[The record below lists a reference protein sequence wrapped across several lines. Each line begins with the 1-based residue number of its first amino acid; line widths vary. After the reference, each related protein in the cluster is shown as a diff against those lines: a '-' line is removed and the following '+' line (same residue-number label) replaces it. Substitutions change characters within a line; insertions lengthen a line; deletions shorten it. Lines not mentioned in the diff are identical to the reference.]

1 MSKPM
6 YRLVD
11 GKGRVLIPK
20 SMREAAKLEYGD
32 IVCLGMAGGKITVR
46 KVEVI
51 EVGDQ
56 SPEAVEAYVRTA
68 FQFMPDS
75 LRLDL
80 IGELSRL
87 LQKRRGKIMQEFTE
101 KDCMQTEK
109 EISIQNR
116 VVVLPSKVLPEH
128 YTGQLFFCT
137 NIQKT
142 ENPRH
147 SIAHLVS
154 LSTGEAWHCWN
165 RDVVGVLLPELLGE
179 KERLQLSQIRPFG
192 ALDLHGHSPEYS
204 GYSFLPDGRY
214 ASGVWLA
221 NPEEVWSYVMMQ
233 KDYQYRILICDRDD
247 FAVLEMLEGRMIFP
261 DVQSLEQFQQA
272 QKDGGMEMI

>member
-32 IVCLGMAGGKITVR
+32 IGMAGGKITVR

-87 LQKRRGKIMQEFTE
+87 LQK
-101 KDCMQTEK
+101 K
-109 EISIQNR
+109 E
-116 VVVLPSKVLPEH
+116 
-128 YTGQLFFCT
+128 G
-137 NIQKT
+137 
-142 ENPRH
+142 
-147 SIAHLVS
+147 
-154 LSTGEAWHCWN
+154 
-165 RDVVGVLLPELLGE
+165 
-179 KERLQLSQIRPFG
+179 
-192 ALDLHGHSPEYS
+192 
-204 GYSFLPDGRY
+204 
-214 ASGVWLA
+214 
-221 NPEEVWSYVMMQ
+221 
-233 KDYQYRILICDRDD
+233 
-247 FAVLEMLEGRMIFP
+247 
-261 DVQSLEQFQQA
+261 
-272 QKDGGMEMI
+272 